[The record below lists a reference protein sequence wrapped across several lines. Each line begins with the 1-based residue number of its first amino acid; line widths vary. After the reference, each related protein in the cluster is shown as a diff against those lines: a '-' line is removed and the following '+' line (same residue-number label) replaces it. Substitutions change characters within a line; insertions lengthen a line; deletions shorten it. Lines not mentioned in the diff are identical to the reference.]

1 MTNDVLCVRGLT
13 TTFDTPEGLLTAVD
27 GVDLS
32 VGRGEMLGIVGES
45 GCGKSVFALSVMGL
59 VDHPGTVTGS
69 VRLGEMELVGAPASQ
84 LNRIRGS
91 DIAMI
96 FQHPKSALDP
106 VMSIGRQVAQAL
118 ETGLG
123 RQARRERV
131 VELLEQVGI
140 GEPHVRARGFAHQ
153 LSGGMAQRVMIAGAL
168 AGAPSLLIADEP
180 TTALDV
186 TVQAQVLELLVRL
199 RDERGLSVVLIS
211 HDLDLVGSVTDRIAV
226 MYAGQVVELGE
237 TSAVLNHPQHPYT
250 QALLR
255 SRPAFVDAGGE
266 TGDGSVGDTSPV
278 HLGKLAT
285 IAGTVPRL
293 IDLPPGCRFAPRCER
308 AAEVVG
314 DRCIEITPALRRTA
328 GDHQVRCWLHD

>member
-27 GVDLS
+27 DVDLS

-59 VDHPGTVTGS
+59 VGHPGTVAGS

-84 LNRIRGS
+84 LNRIRGR

-96 FQHPKSALDP
+96 FQHPKSTLDP
-106 VMSIGRQVAQAL
+106 VMSVGRQVAQAL
-118 ETGLG
+118 EAGLG

-131 VELLEQVGI
+131 GELLEQVGI
-140 GEPHVRARGFAHQ
+140 DEPHVRARGFAHQ

-237 TSAVLNHPQHPYT
+237 TSAVLNQPQHPYT

-255 SRPAFVDAGGE
+255 SRPAFVDSKRSSGE
-266 TGDGSVGDTSPV
+266 ATAHIG
-278 HLGKLAT
+278 LGKLAT

-293 IDLPPGCRFAPRCER
+293 IDLPSGCRFAPRCER
-308 AAEVVG
+308 AAEVTG
-314 DRCIEITPALRRTA
+314 DRCIEITPALRRA
-328 GDHQVRCWLHD
+328 ASDHQVRCWLYD